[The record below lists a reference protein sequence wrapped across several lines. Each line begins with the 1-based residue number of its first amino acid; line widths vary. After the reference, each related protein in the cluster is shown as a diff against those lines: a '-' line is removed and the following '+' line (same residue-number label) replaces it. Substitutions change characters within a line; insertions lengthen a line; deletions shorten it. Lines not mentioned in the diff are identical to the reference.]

1 MSKFFHHLDLPPLDN
16 FFIQEALTSKFEI
29 IKKPSALNRADS
41 SFFRTNFSK
50 LIDTTFGKCG
60 SSFHKHP
67 ANAIYDWHV
76 DYNRS
81 CALIWVI
88 QTNPKATTL
97 YREAIPDAKL
107 MYNITEV
114 DYTIGKP
121 TLLNTTYEHC
131 VINNSNTDRI
141 TLNMSIF
148 DTSYE
153 QALEFFQN
161 LKIKDYSLS

>member
-1 MSKFFHHLDLPPLDN
+1 MEKYFHRLDLPVLDD
-16 FFIQEALTSKFEI
+16 FFIQESLTAKFEI
-29 IKKPSALNRADS
+29 IATPSSLNRANS

-50 LIDTTFGKCG
+50 LIDSTFGKCG

-67 ANAIYDWHV
+67 AHSLYDWHI
-76 DYNRS
+76 DNKRE
-81 CALIWVI
+81 CAVVWVI
-88 QTNPKATTL
+88 QTDPQATTL
-97 YREAIPDAKL
+97 YREAVTNTRL

-114 DYTIGKP
+114 DYTLYKP
-121 TLLNTTYEHC
+121 MLLNTKYEHC
-131 VINNSNTDRI
+131 VINNSDTDRI

-148 DTSYE
+148 NTSYK